1 MRFQLLLKTF
11 NSLEKFKLFF
21 IIAHTLCAYCDAQ
34 DCEIYT
40 PMLWYDI
47 IKISNSIM
55 VTHLVVPF
63 SMVGPIHLQW

>member
-1 MRFQLLLKTF
+1 MKFQLLLKTLS
-11 NSLEKFKLFF
+11 SLENFKLFV
-21 IIAHTLCAYCDAQ
+21 IIAHKLCTYGDAQ

-55 VTHLVVPF
+55 VTHLVAPF
-63 SMVGPIHLQW
+63 SMVGPRP